1 MIQPVLAVSFWQR
14 FWGLRFMDHDTC
26 LLLPQC
32 CFIHTIG
39 LKYPIHVAF
48 LDTQYRVI
56 QLRFIRPNGLAFNQK
71 AVFVLESY
79 RPLGL
84 SLGDL
89 PW

>member
-1 MIQPVLAVSFWQR
+1 MVQPVLALSFWRR

-32 CFIHTIG
+32 RFIHTIG
-39 LKYPIHVAF
+39 FNHPIHVAF
-48 LDTQYRVI
+48 LDAQDRVI
-56 QLRFIRPNGLAFNQK
+56 ELQAMRPNRLAFNQK
-71 AVFVLESY
+71 AASVLESY

-89 PW
+89 LW